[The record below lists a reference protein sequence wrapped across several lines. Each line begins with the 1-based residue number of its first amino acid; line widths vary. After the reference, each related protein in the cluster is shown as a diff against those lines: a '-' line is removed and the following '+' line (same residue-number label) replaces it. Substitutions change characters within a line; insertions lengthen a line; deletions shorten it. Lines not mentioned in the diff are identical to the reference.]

1 MKIRHPQEYVILG
14 LLMTKDR
21 HGYEIHSY
29 FSSGLGRVWFAGMS
43 QIYALLN
50 RLEMTGNV
58 SCEVEIQ
65 DNRPAKKVYSI
76 TPEGREVFLNWV
88 QRPVQRIR
96 DLRLEFLAKLF
107 FMREL
112 NPSGIGELI
121 DTQIK
126 VCQEQLESIRRQDD
140 DCRDEFDHLVLE
152 FRICQIEGILKW
164 LQDCGKYLIQ
174 KDDDM

>member
-1 MKIRHPQEYVILG
+1 MK
-14 LLMTKDR
+14 KDR
-21 HGYEIHSY
+21 HGYEIHGY
-29 FSSGLGRVWFAGMS
+29 FSSGLGRVWYAGMS

-76 TPEGREVFLNWV
+76 TPAGREVFLNWV

-112 NPSGIGELI
+112 NPYGIGELI

-126 VCQEQLESIRRQDD
+126 VCQGQLESVRHQDD
-140 DCRDEFDHLVLE
+140 NCRNEFDHLVLQ

-164 LQDCGKYLIQ
+164 LQDCEKNLIQ
-174 KDDDM
+174 KDEDM